1 MHQYY
6 SLQKKVAQNSSEWVY
21 TKKRL
26 GFVLE
31 EWQISV
37 YWCIFKLNRMFKMVR
52 VIF

>member
-1 MHQYY
+1 M
-6 SLQKKVAQNSSEWVY
+6 AQNFSECIY

-31 EWQISV
+31 EWQMFV
-37 YWCIFKLNRMFKMVR
+37 YWCIFKLNKMLKTVH